1 MQLDERRVAE
11 AMAKLLKAQ
20 EVGNYE
26 FINDELSKKRVRWYE
41 ENKGKLNLKG
51 SDVRKAYTL
60 FLIQYLGLSPREVPV
75 VYEDERKIVWR
86 SYNFCP
92 VLEACK
98 QLGIDTREA
107 CREAEEKPVQE
118 LISRI
123 NPNLKFSRNYEKIR
137 PYEQYCEEMIVQL
150 HPNESIDPHPSSTEK
165 HARPTDMK
173 TQQTHHHRTQPRS
186 THHI

>member
-1 MQLDERRVAE
+1 MQDNERRVAE

-26 FINDELSKKRVRWYE
+26 FINEESSKKRLRWYE

-60 FLIQYLGLSPREVPV
+60 FLIQYLGLSPREAPV
-75 VYEDERKIVWR
+75 IYEDEGKIVWR

-98 QLGIDTREA
+98 RLGMDTREV
-107 CREAEEKPVQE
+107 CRQSEEKPVQE

-123 NPNLKFSRNYEKIR
+123 SPNLKFSRNYEKIR

-150 HPNESIDPHPSSTEK
+150 RWNESIDPHQSSTEN
-165 HARPTDMK
+165 TLY
-173 TQQTHHHRTQPRS
+173 QQT
-186 THHI
+186 